1 MLSSHCDDGSGS
13 FTPPPP
19 DHEASYALGEEIASF
34 AARVDVAMHA
44 MLTRLRRFD
53 AMNGWGP
60 GGFTTC
66 AHWLAWR
73 THIQANT
80 AREHVRVAWAL
91 AELPVVDALFARGEL
106 SYSKVRAIT
115 RIATPQTEEALV
127 EIAKHSTA
135 SQVARLFR
143 QYARCLED
151 PQGPREQRRHV
162 HRSETIDGMVRF
174 EIVLPPEEA
183 AIVWEAMEAAMDTAR
198 RTTDADPDPEH
209 APAEAPV
216 PMDAARCTTDTLD
229 ADPVHDEPEFEHAPA
244 EAAVPKP
251 AVSQSRADAIVD
263 VARAYLQ
270 HRPRTLGSA
279 YELVVVTTQDQLDTG
294 PGGIGGFLR
303 DGTPIPLHIAR
314 MLAHVGS
321 RVDVVLGEHGELLDV
336 GRRTRAIPSAIAR
349 GLWLRDGG
357 CRVPGCGRTRHL
369 HAHHIH
375 GWADG
380 GPTKLGNLVLV
391 CSTHHRMIHEG
402 ALAVKLQAGEEPA
415 HQRVTFIDQRDRV
428 IPRFPATSANLDELE
443 HWLREAEVHI
453 DPALTQPKWDGRPM
467 DLQDSLTWMLMGPDP
482 RLRGSVGPKPRSG

>member
-1 MLSSHCDDGSGS
+1 MS
-13 FTPPPP
+13 PPPS
-19 DHEASYALGEEIASF
+19 HEESYALGEEIASF

-60 GGFTTC
+60 SGFVSC
-66 AHWLAWR
+66 AQWLAWR
-73 THIQANT
+73 THIEVKT

-91 AELPVVDALFARGEL
+91 EDLPIVDAHFARGEL

-115 RIATPQTEEALV
+115 RVATPEREQALV
-127 EIAKHSTA
+127 DIAKHSTA
-135 SQVARLFR
+135 SQITRLFR
-143 QYARCLED
+143 WYERCIDD
-151 PQGPREQRRHV
+151 PQAPRAQRRHV
-162 HRSETIDGMVRF
+162 HRSETIDGMVRI

-198 RTTDADPDPEH
+198 RTTDGAADAGSALGINVDEPVDACADGGPEHEGGH
-209 APAEAPV
+209 APAEASAPCA
-216 PMDAARCTTDTLD
+216 DTD
-229 ADPVHDEPEFEHAPA
+229 HAPERA
-244 EAAVPKP
+244 PMPPVQQA
-251 AVSQSRADAIVD
+251 RADAIVD

-270 HRPRTLGSA
+270 VRPRTLGSA
-279 YELVVVTTQDQLDTG
+279 YELVVVTTQDQLNAG

-314 MLAHVGS
+314 MLAHDGS

-336 GRRTRAIPSAIAR
+336 GRRTRAIPAACAR

-375 GWADG
+375 GWAEG

-402 ALAVKLQAGEEPA
+402 ALAVDLQPGESPA
-415 HQRVTFIDQRDRV
+415 CERVVFADQRDRV

-443 HWLREAEVHI
+443 HWLREADVHI

-482 RLRGSVGPKPRSG
+482 RLRGGVPC